1 MNYAQVMRGEEQESI
16 KQIDHVI
23 CVEVAKN
30 LILLQVRKRIY
41 TRVNEE
47 QTFYVLQGSYF
58 FHRASTYHTHHPE
71 HSSAIMRYDDDVSP
85 LVHRDIL

>member
-1 MNYAQVMRGEEQESI
+1 MRGEEQESI

-23 CVEVAKN
+23 CVEVAEN

-47 QTFYVLQGSYF
+47 QTFTFCKGLIFFIVL
-58 FHRASTYHTHHPE
+58 RRITHHPE